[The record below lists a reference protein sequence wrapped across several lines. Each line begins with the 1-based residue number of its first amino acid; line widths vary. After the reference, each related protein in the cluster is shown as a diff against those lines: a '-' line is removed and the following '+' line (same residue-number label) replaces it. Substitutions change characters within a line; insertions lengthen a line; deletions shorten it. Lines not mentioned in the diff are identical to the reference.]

1 VKQKCLKKTQ
11 TSYPVRWIRHR
22 LFNNRH
28 RSSRAQSNVLFLQQ
42 SRKHLDPSA
51 SQKRQRQKHKATNK
65 SLEGGDLM
73 AQQKLG
79 VRVHRQVN
87 NRVISAGEVLKKL
100 QDELRED

>member
-1 VKQKCLKKTQ
+1 
-11 TSYPVRWIRHR
+11 
-22 LFNNRH
+22 
-28 RSSRAQSNVLFLQQ
+28 
-42 SRKHLDPSA
+42 
-51 SQKRQRQKHKATNK
+51 
-65 SLEGGDLM
+65 M